1 VSVRQHAGVTDP
13 VDPLDPAASVEPVT
27 RILRDV
33 IGMRDSAVSTI
44 RLRHAAA
51 ALAAESGITLSAL
64 PARLGVDP
72 VLRQS
77 LIDRITVQ
85 ESQFFRDASF
95 FDALRTR
102 ILPQLAGPLT
112 VWSAACA
119 HGQEAW
125 SVAMMLAEAG
135 RRDWRIHATDV
146 SSRALARAR
155 SARFAQRELRGLSAA
170 RRDRFMV
177 ADDAGYTVS
186 PTLREYVT
194 FAEHN
199 LVRHDPPP
207 QIAAARLVL
216 LRNVLIYFEDAEIAR
231 LFHRLARI
239 LAPGAWVAL
248 GGSEILHPVAG
259 FELIH
264 IDGLYAYRATG
275 DRATGDRITV
285 TDVAHHRPA
294 AHAAT
299 PPVRGTVAPAQ
310 TREQLLAD
318 AERHAGAGEH
328 GLAVAC
334 FRRLVYLDPEDLG
347 ARLAL
352 ALAFDAAGEREA
364 ARRGYRATVAALAR
378 RTPEQMP
385 ERLAGYGI
393 DEVRGLLAERLDG
406 EERAS

>member
-1 VSVRQHAGVTDP
+1 VA
-13 VDPLDPAASVEPVT
+13 

-51 ALAAESGITLSAL
+51 ALAAESGLELSAL
-64 PARLGVDP
+64 PARLDVDP
-72 VLRQS
+72 ALRQS

-85 ESQFFRDASF
+85 ESQFFRDTSF
-95 FDALRTR
+95 FDALRTG
-102 ILPQLAGPLT
+102 ILPQLTGPLT

-125 SVAMMLAEAG
+125 SVAMLLTEAG
-135 RRDWRIHATDV
+135 RRDWRIYATDV

-177 ADDAGYTVS
+177 ADDTGYTVS
-186 PTLREYVT
+186 PALRERVT
-194 FAEHN
+194 FTEHN

-239 LAPGAWVAL
+239 LTPGAWVAL
-248 GGSEILHPVAG
+248 GGSEILHPVPG

-264 IDGLYAYRATG
+264 LDGLYAYRVAG
-275 DRATGDRITV
+275 DPTTV
-285 TDVAHHRPA
+285 TAVAPRRRTAPP
-294 AHAAT
+294 AT
-299 PPVRGTVAPAQ
+299 PPVRATVARAQ

-318 AERHAGAGEH
+318 GERHAGAGEH
-328 GLAVAC
+328 GPAIAC
-334 FRRLVYLDPEDLG
+334 FRRLVYLDPDDLG

-378 RTPEQMP
+378 RAPEQMP
-385 ERLAGYGI
+385 ARLVGYGI
-393 DEVRGLLAERLDG
+393 DEIRGLLAERLDG
-406 EERAS
+406 EGHAS